1 MAENIHTRLT
11 NFLVSREKKSSI
23 ARGLIFLF
31 ILLLVLGGAGFSL
44 SKTYQQQTRFEIS
57 RKEFLAKVAAVT
69 VREKVKNLIHLG
81 SALALNP
88 LLVQAVRQ
96 NEYVKAR
103 DTMVVLP
110 ALFPFI
116 KQVFVTNPDGILVG
130 IFPDAPEAVGTVQS
144 KSQWYKS
151 IMKTARPY
159 VSSVY
164 KPEMRSKNIQ
174 SSENVITIAVPLLPP
189 GSKWLAGQAETVIRE
204 KIQGILVLQIKLN
217 SFEDILKPMQLDTG
231 QMAYLVDRQGRVIY
245 HPTVSSA
252 DKIVDFSEIP
262 IMGKLL
268 RGQNGAEIGDDPTGQ
283 RKELVVY
290 DPIPDFGWGVVLTE
304 PVKAVFHDRDKT
316 LWGISLFYLTVLVL
330 GVLLVHLVLSI
341 LRIQAEGRERLQD
354 SYNLLHAVFEGTSD
368 MVFVKDSDGR
378 YVMINSVGQRWYGKS
393 QEEIIGRA
401 DSEILP
407 DAEAEQFQRND
418 RQLMTLEGGLSES
431 EETVHV
437 AGRNLVLHTVRTLHR
452 DHHGKVLGVIGV
464 ARDITERK
472 NIELKNRELVEA
484 KAQFVS
490 MVSHEL
496 RTPLAALKE
505 GISIVLD
512 GVCGGLNEEQKY
524 FLQIG
529 AQNVERLHRLIDS
542 ILDFRKLS
550 AGKMTFVMEEN
561 SLQAVIREVYET
573 MKIVTNQRGLELV
586 MDTDEKVPRIRF
598 DRDKIVQ
605 VLTNLLSNAIKFTE
619 KGRITIGLRQEPEG
633 MAQVSVTDTGPGIE
647 EADLP
652 KLFQSF
658 RQLDNAREKSTGG
671 SGLGLAICKEII
683 GQHRGKIWAQSQ
695 IGKGT
700 SMHFILPIIERRQPP
715 P

>member
-1 MAENIHTRLT
+1 MADNIHARLT
-11 NFLVSREKKSSI
+11 TFLVSREKKSSV
-23 ARGLIFLF
+23 ARGLIFFSL
-31 ILLLVLGGAGFSL
+31 LLLVLGGAGFSL

-88 LLVQAVRQ
+88 FLVQAVHQ
-96 NEYVKAR
+96 NDYVKAR
-103 DTMVVLP
+103 DAMVALP

-130 IFPDAPEAVGTVQS
+130 IFPDAPEAVGTIQS

-164 KPEMRSKNIQ
+164 KPEMRSKNMP

-189 GSKWLAGQAETVIRE
+189 GSKWLAGQAETVIRD

-231 QMAYLVDRQGRVIY
+231 QMAYLVDREGRVIY
-245 HPTVSSA
+245 HPTIPSA
-252 DKIVDFSEIP
+252 DKIVDFSGIP

-268 RGQNGAEIGDDPTGQ
+268 RGQNGAEIGEDPMGQ
-283 RKELVVY
+283 GKELIVY
-290 DPIPDFGWGVVLTE
+290 DPIPDFGWGVVLSE
-304 PVKAVFHDRDKT
+304 PVKVVFRDRDKT
-316 LWGISLFYLTVLVL
+316 LWGISVFYFTVLVL
-330 GVLLVHLVLSI
+330 GVLLVHLVLRI
-341 LRIQAEGRERLQD
+341 VRIQTEGREKLQD

-368 MVFVKDSDGR
+368 MVFVKDFDGR

-393 QEEIIGRA
+393 QQEIIGKS
-401 DSEILP
+401 DGEILP
-407 DAEAEQFQRND
+407 DAEARQFQAND
-418 RQLMTLEGGLSES
+418 RQMMTQGDGLSES
-431 EETVHV
+431 EETFH
-437 AGRNLVLHTVRTLHR
+437 AGGRDLVLHTVRTLHR
-452 DHHGKVLGVIGV
+452 DHHGRILGVIGV

-484 KAQFVS
+484 KAHFVS

-496 RTPLAALKE
+496 RTPLTALKE

-512 GVCGGLNEEQKY
+512 GVCGVLNEEQKY

-529 AQNVERLHRLIDS
+529 GQNVERLHRLIDS

-550 AGKMTFVMEEN
+550 AGKMTFLMEEN

-573 MKIVTNQRGLELV
+573 MKLVTNQRGLELV
-586 MDTDEKVPRIRF
+586 MDADEKLPPIRF

-605 VLTNLLSNAIKFTE
+605 VLTNLLNNSIKFTE
-619 KGRITIGLRQEPEG
+619 KGSITIRLCQEPEG
-633 MAQVSVTDTGPGIE
+633 MAKVSVTDTGSGIE
-647 EADLP
+647 ETDLP

-658 RQLDNAREKSTGG
+658 QQLDNAREKSTGG
-671 SGLGLAICKEII
+671 SGLGLAICREII
-683 GQHRGKIWAQSQ
+683 GKHGGKIWAQSQ

-700 SMHFILPIIERRQPP
+700 SMHFILPIAERRQIHP
-715 P
+715 